1 MASITYGSYKIPGVS
16 QAYLVDYP
24 NGQDVQ
30 RFSVRGG
37 GTTQYFA
44 ATSNFTKIS
53 SNDDRCYECPVLKHN
68 GKTYYFV
75 KPLNKLYLRFKYI
88 AEYTGD
94 YWYEGVP
101 IDNTTSTLTSKI
113 VVDLYN
119 KVTAKIGIVDYR
131 FRFPVESDMIVYTSS
146 IGYVGKSQ
154 TGGWAFSY
162 QTAKAKAE
170 CFVSQKLLH
179 DKTTWADGS
188 PGADDTGY
196 QSDNQYS
203 AYLSESSF
211 FYEHTE
217 AIPINLYIRQF
228 TTSTVDCSVNVNI
241 GSNGGTT
248 VVKEGDFY
256 SADGGGNHWGADTT
270 CAAIM
275 TYINSS
281 GQYDCTSDSDSGD
294 WWQGCSCSISAK
306 AIPATG
312 TYIGSIRLSAT
323 RWKVDDFTM
332 AEIPVP
338 GSTQNE
344 KTKVPTI
351 IPGGTRNDGS
361 NEAYRGYRFVIW

>member
-1 MASITYGSYKIPGVS
+1 MASITYGSYRIPGVS

-44 ATSNFTKIS
+44 ATSNFSKIS

-88 AEYTGD
+88 AEYIASF
-94 YWYEGVP
+94 WYENVP
-101 IDNTTSTLTSKI
+101 LNNTTSTLTPKL

-119 KVTAKIGIVDYR
+119 KVSAKIGIVDYK
-131 FRFPVESDMIVYTSS
+131 FRFPVESDMIVYTSP
-146 IGYVGKSQ
+146 IGYTGKTQ
-154 TGGWAFSY
+154 DGGWAFSY
-162 QTAKAKAE
+162 QTAKAKAD
-170 CFVSQKLLH
+170 CFVSQKLLR

-188 PGADDTGY
+188 TNSNTGY
-196 QSDNQYS
+196 QNDNQYS
-203 AYLSESSF
+203 AYLDESSF
-211 FYEHTE
+211 FYEHRKT
-217 AIPINLYIRQF
+217 IPIKLYIRQF
-228 TTSTVDCSVNVNI
+228 TTNTVVCGVQVDI
-241 GSNGGTT
+241 GSKGGEE
-248 VVKEGDFY
+248 VYKYGDFY

-281 GQYDCTSDSDSGD
+281 GQYARVADSSSGD
-294 WWQGCSCSISAK
+294 WWSGCSCWVTAN

-312 TYIGSIRLSAT
+312 TYIGSINLTAT
-323 RWKVDDFTM
+323 RWKVDKFEIST
-332 AEIPVP
+332 IPVE
-338 GSTQNE
+338 GSTQGE
-344 KTKVPTI
+344 TKEVPKVTTNKEESYGN
-351 IPGGTRNDGS
+351 GGV
-361 NEAYRGYRFVIW
+361 YRGYRFVI